1 MAGKKKEIQLQAL
14 VTNQSQWDEMLLT
27 KGVLV
32 IDVYQAWCGPCK
44 AVVNLFRKL
53 KNEFS
58 EDDLLHFAVAEAD
71 SIATL
76 QPFRNKCEP
85 VFLFCVNGK
94 IIAIVRGANAP
105 LISKKITELVEEERK
120 IVAGEKERPEVE
132 ELIFPEEKL
141 SEDAIKETV
150 PEEGVRYSVA
160 IIRPDA
166 VLEGRVEEIK
176 QKITDAGFGIAA
188 TDEKLLTEE
197 QIRVFYA
204 RNIEQPDFEDFVQFM
219 MSGPCHIL
227 VIAKKESADAI
238 PHWKELSEPSE
249 NQPDEPEPKKPDRLE
264 GILETEALLNIC
276 DVQDSIEEASRQLA
290 FFFPNFDKE
299 KTDQNVERTLAL
311 IRPFL
316 LKERRYSIMQRITD
330 DGFKVVMQK
339 EIVLTEEQAREFYK
353 EHENE
358 DYFPLLLQEMTSGP
372 TLVLALTRENAIK
385 RWRELLGPK
394 TVEEA
399 KKKNPTS
406 LRAEF
411 SVESTPFDQLHGS
424 SSPDDAQKELQFFFP
439 QEHTLALIKPAA
451 VKEHKDD
458 IMQKVKDAGFTIS
471 KIKEA
476 TLTHEIAAQFY
487 KDHEG
492 KPFFE
497 PLVACMTTGPS
508 VIMILTKENAVE
520 EWRQLMGPTDPEMA
534 KVTSPESIRAQFAQD
549 ILSNAVHGSSNK
561 EHALRSIDTLGLLD
575 AGMWC
580 FKTRTQ
586 SQKRPESTD
595 LNASIWFISRGL
607 CSSYWLLYHGAN
619 IILKTSDKVRNAE
632 RKFTT
637 DL

>member
-1 MAGKKKEIQLQAL
+1 MAGKKKEIQLQVT

-44 AVVNLFRKL
+44 AVVNLFRRL
-53 KNEFS
+53 KNEFG

-132 ELIFPEEKL
+132 ELVFLEEKS

-150 PEEGVRYSVA
+150 LEEGVRYSVA
-160 IIRPDA
+160 IIKPDA

-176 QKITDAGFGIAA
+176 RKITDAGFNIAA
-188 TDEKLLTEE
+188 AEEKLLTEE

-204 RNIEQPDFEDFVQFM
+204 RNVEQPDFDDFVQFM

-227 VIAKKESADAI
+227 VIAKKESAEAI
-238 PHWKELSEPSE
+238 PHWKELSESSE
-249 NQPDEPEPKKPDRLE
+249 NEPDELESEKPDRLD
-264 GILETEALLNIC
+264 GNLETEGLLNVC
-276 DVQDSIEEASRQLA
+276 DVQDSIEDASRQLA
-290 FFFPNFDKE
+290 FFFPNFDKK
-299 KTDQNVERTLAL
+299 KTGPNVERTLAL
-311 IRPFL
+311 IRPLL
-316 LKERRYSIMQRITD
+316 LKERRHSIMQRIMD
-330 DGFKVVMQK
+330 AGFKIAMQK
-339 EIVLTEEQAREFYK
+339 EIVLSEEQARQFYK

-358 DYFPLLLQEMTSGP
+358 DYFPALVEQMTSGP
-372 TLVLALTRENAIK
+372 TLALALTRENAIE

-394 TVEEA
+394 TIDESEE
-399 KKKNPTS
+399 KKPAS
-406 LRAEF
+406 LRAEYA
-411 SVESTPFDQLHGS
+411 VDSTPLDQLHGS
-424 SSPDDAQKELQFFFP
+424 SSPGDAQKELQFFFP

-458 IMQKVKDAGFTIS
+458 IMKKVKDAGFTIS

-476 TLTHEIAAQFY
+476 ALTHEMAAQFY

-497 PLVACMTTGPS
+497 PLVTCMTSGPS
-508 VIMILTKENAVE
+508 VIMVLTKENAVE
-520 EWRQLMGPTDPEMA
+520 EWRQLMGPTDPEIA
-534 KVTSPESIRAQFAQD
+534 KVISPESIRAQFAQD

-561 EHALRSIDTLGLLD
+561 EHALKSIECVFGEIDLD
-575 AGMWC
+575 
-580 FKTRTQ
+580 
-586 SQKRPESTD
+586 
-595 LNASIWFISRGL
+595 
-607 CSSYWLLYHGAN
+607 
-619 IILKTSDKVRNAE
+619 
-632 RKFTT
+632 
-637 DL
+637 